1 MKKEK
6 TNSILIY
13 QYKLIDYM
21 EKIIN
26 EQNQANII
34 LSPKKEYSNLNA
46 DNIYKI
52 VMENKIKYK
61 NEIDKLIEDSRKELD
76 IEGKIKKFREDMNK
90 RNEERKMQDLIYEEK
105 YKKFMEEMKFD
116 EEYFKK
122 RKEKMDLEYQ
132 NKFKQLEIKK
142 KIVLEKERIEQNKRL
157 EKIEKKRLEDE
168 KKMQQYFDNENRLY
182 KELEKKDKEIH
193 EIKMQNIQYNKNLE
207 QKNYEQL
214 TKMSKDLTMQN
225 KQILQM
231 RNDICKIENEKKLL
245 ALEKDKLNDI
255 NQLNKEYI
263 QYLKGQNEYMNN
275 CINNYSNYNNFSD
288 NNTIYYNNLA
298 YSQPFPSN
306 FN

>member
-1 MKKEK
+1 
-6 TNSILIY
+6 
-13 QYKLIDYM
+13 
-21 EKIIN
+21 
-26 EQNQANII
+26 
-34 LSPKKEYSNLNA
+34 
-46 DNIYKI
+46 
-52 VMENKIKYK
+52 
-61 NEIDKLIEDSRKELD
+61 
-76 IEGKIKKFREDMNK
+76 
-90 RNEERKMQDLIYEEK
+90 MQ
-105 YKKFMEEMKFD
+105 
-116 EEYFKK
+116 
-122 RKEKMDLEYQ
+122 
-132 NKFKQLEIKK
+132 
-142 KIVLEKERIEQNKRL
+142 
-157 EKIEKKRLEDE
+157 
-168 KKMQQYFDNENRLY
+168 MQQYFDNKNRLY

>member
-1 MKKEK
+1 MKREK
-6 TNSILIY
+6 TTSILIY

-21 EKIIN
+21 EKNIN

-52 VMENKIKYK
+52 MMANKIKNKY
-61 NEIDKLIEDSRKELD
+61 EIDKLIEDSRKELD
-76 IEGKIKKFREDMNK
+76 IEGKIKKYRE
-90 RNEERKMQDLIYEEK
+90 
-105 YKKFMEEMKFD
+105 FMEEMKLD
-116 EEYFKK
+116 EEYNKK
-122 RKEKMDLEYQ
+122 RKEKMDLEFQ
-132 NKFKQLEIKK
+132 NKLKELDIKK
-142 KIVLEKERIEQNKRL
+142 EMDLEKERIEQNKRL

-168 KKMQQYFDNENRLY
+168 KKMQQDFDNKNRLY

-193 EIKMQNIQYNKNLE
+193 NIKMQNIEYNKNLE

-245 ALEKDKLNDI
+245 VLEKDKLNGI
-255 NQLNKEYI
+255 NQMNKEYI
-263 QYLKGQNEYMNN
+263 QYLKGQNDYMNN
-275 CINNYSNYNNFSD
+275 RINNYTNYNYSSD
-288 NNTIYYNNLA
+288 NSRIYYHNLA
-298 YSQPFPSN
+298 YSQPFPSY